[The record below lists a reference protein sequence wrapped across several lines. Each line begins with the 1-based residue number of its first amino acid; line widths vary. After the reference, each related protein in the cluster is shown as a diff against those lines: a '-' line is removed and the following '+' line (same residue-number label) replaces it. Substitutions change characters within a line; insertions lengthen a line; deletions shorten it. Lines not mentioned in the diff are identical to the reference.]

1 MVASDIV
8 RVSLVSPVSAC
19 GTLTAVSVEENGTS
33 FTYPVVTFSL
43 EMASEYQLPE
53 NAFGTTCKE
62 AVETAAVAS

>member
-1 MVASDIV
+1 MFASDMESV
-8 RVSLVSPVSAC
+8 TLVSPVSAS

-33 FTYPVVTFSL
+33 FTSPVVTFSL